1 MLYPQVVTKGHSY
14 SKNSTSRI
22 WEAVASLCEW
32 RGNYQVE
39 IVRPPRDTC
48 DKNRHLNVNSPVT
61 HSGNTLIRVLAG
73 INEQTGDISILIG
86 KGRRFSLRQDTW
98 RFIYKMVMSLSEYR
112 WWRNFWDKTGIQNVN
127 IRSSNQTTKFFDI
140 FNIFQHWGK
149 WIIIDK
155 WWNEYLNFLNFG
167 ISF

>member
-1 MLYPQVVTKGHSY
+1 M
-14 SKNSTSRI
+14 
-22 WEAVASLCEW
+22 
-32 RGNYQVE
+32 
-39 IVRPPRDTC
+39 RPPRDTC
-48 DKNRHLNVNSPVT
+48 DKSRHLNANSPVT
-61 HSGNTLIRVLAG
+61 HSSNTLIRMLAG

-98 RFIYKMVMSLSEYR
+98 RFIYKMVVSLSEYR

-140 FNIFQHWGK
+140 FNVFQYWGK

-155 WWNEYLNFLNFG
+155 
-167 ISF
+167 

>member
-1 MLYPQVVTKGHSY
+1 MLFPQVVTKGHSY

-48 DKNRHLNVNSPVT
+48 DKSRHLNVNSPVT
-61 HSGNTLIRVLAG
+61 HSSNTLIRVLAG

-86 KGRRFSLRQDTW
+86 KGRRFSLRKIRGDLFTRW
-98 RFIYKMVMSLSEYR
+98 LWVWANIVGGEIFGIKLGYR
-112 WWRNFWDKTGIQNVN
+112 MLTFVRVIKRRNFSIF
-127 IRSSNQTTKFFDI
+127 SMY
-140 FNIFQHWGK
+140 FNIGE
-149 WIIIDK
+149 
-155 WWNEYLNFLNFG
+155 NEL
-167 ISF
+167 